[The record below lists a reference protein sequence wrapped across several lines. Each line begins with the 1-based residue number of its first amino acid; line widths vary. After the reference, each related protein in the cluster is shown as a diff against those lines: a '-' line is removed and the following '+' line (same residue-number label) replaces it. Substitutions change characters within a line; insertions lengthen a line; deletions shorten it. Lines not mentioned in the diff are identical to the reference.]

1 MFKRRTRYCMD
12 MDVEVDY
19 SGIDQ
24 ITVERGVDSTAARA
38 AGLDGFLEH
47 LASTGRE
54 ALQEHGQKIKG
65 SETESS
71 EDWASCQITF
81 EGDPDGAA
89 AAVNTWIAKVEE
101 LGATGRILRTRLQ
114 GTDGTDRFL
123 EVQP

>member
-1 MFKRRTRYCMD
+1 MFKRRTRYVMD

-19 SGIDQ
+19 SVIDQ
-24 ITVERGVDSTAARA
+24 IAAGQGLDLTARA

-47 LASTGRE
+47 LARAGRE

-71 EDWASCQITF
+71 DWASCQITF

-114 GTDGTDRFL
+114 GADGTDP
-123 EVQP
+123 VS

>member
-1 MFKRRTRYCMD
+1 MFKRRTRYGMD

-24 ITVERGVDSTAARA
+24 IAVEQGVDPTAARA

-65 SETESS
+65 SETDSS
-71 EDWASCQITF
+71 EDRASCQIIF
-81 EGDPDGAA
+81 EGDLDGAT
-89 AAVNTWIAKVEE
+89 AAVNTWIAKVEA

-114 GTDGTDRFL
+114 GADGTDP
-123 EVQP
+123 VS

>member
-1 MFKRRTRYCMD
+1 MD

-24 ITVERGVDSTAARA
+24 IAVEQGLDPAAARA
-38 AGLDGFLEH
+38 AGIDDFLEH

-81 EGDPDGAA
+81 EGDPDGAT
-89 AAVNTWIAKVEE
+89 AAVNTWLAEVEA

-114 GTDGTDRFL
+114 EADGTDP
-123 EVQP
+123 VS

>member
-1 MFKRRTRYCMD
+1 MFKRRTRYRMD

-24 ITVERGVDSTAARA
+24 IAVEQGLDPAAARA
-38 AGLDGFLEH
+38 AGIDDFLEH

-65 SETESS
+65 SETELS
-71 EDWASCQITF
+71 EDWASCRITF

-114 GTDGTDRFL
+114 GADGTDP
-123 EVQP
+123 VS

>member
-1 MFKRRTRYCMD
+1 MFKRRTRYVTD

-19 SGIDQ
+19 SGVDQ
-24 ITVERGVDSTAARA
+24 FATERGLDPTASRA
-38 AGLDGFLEH
+38 AGLDDFLEH

-65 SETESS
+65 SETELS

-89 AAVNTWIAKVEE
+89 AAVNTWIAKVEA

-114 GTDGTDRFL
+114 GADSTDA
-123 EVQP
+123 VS

>member
-1 MFKRRTRYCMD
+1 MFKRRTRYRMD
-12 MDVEVDY
+12 MDVEMDY

-24 ITVERGVDSTAARA
+24 IAVEQGLDPAAARA
-38 AGLDGFLEH
+38 AGIDDFLEH

-81 EGDPDGAA
+81 EGDPDGAT
-89 AAVNTWIAKVEE
+89 AAVNTWLAEVEA

-114 GTDGTDRFL
+114 GTDGT
-123 EVQP
+123 VPVS

>member
-1 MFKRRTRYCMD
+1 MFKRRTRYRMD

-24 ITVERGVDSTAARA
+24 IAVEQSLEPTAARA

-54 ALQEHGQKIKG
+54 ALQAHGQKIKG

-71 EDWASCQITF
+71 EDCASCQITF

-89 AAVNTWIAKVEE
+89 AAVNAWIAKVEE

-114 GTDGTDRFL
+114 EADGTDP
-123 EVQP
+123 VS